1 MLPLDF
7 EFSWTWFVQGLA
19 GILFILGL
27 FSNPAE
33 LATKERLLLRE
44 IDTLTKKNKH
54 LTGTSRIVENA
65 NANLQKTLRESDAR
79 MKESQL
85 ARERLNGEVVR
96 RGNQIRFLELE
107 LYQKRTKVT
116 GRR

>member
-7 EFSWTWFVQGLA
+7 EFSWTWFIQGMA
-19 GILFILGL
+19 GFLLILGL
-27 FSNPAE
+27 FSTPAKPD
-33 LATKERLLLRE
+33 TKERLLLRE
-44 IDTLTKKNKH
+44 INTLTKKNKH
-54 LTGTSRIVENA
+54 LTGTSRLLENA
-65 NANLQKTLRESDAR
+65 NANLQKTLRDSDAR
-79 MKESQL
+79 TKESQL
-85 ARERLNGEVVR
+85 ARARLNGEVVR

>member
-7 EFSWTWFVQGLA
+7 EFTWTWFIYGLA
-19 GILFILGL
+19 GMLFFYGL
-27 FSNPAE
+27 FSAPAE
-33 LATKERLLLRE
+33 PDIKVRVLLHE

-54 LTGTSRIVENA
+54 LTGTSRLTENA
-65 NANLQKTLRESDAR
+65 NAHLQKTLRESDAR

-85 ARERLNGEVVR
+85 AQAKLNDEVVR
-96 RGNQIRFLELE
+96 RGNQIRSLERE
-107 LYQKRTKVT
+107 LYQERTKVT

>member
-1 MLPLDF
+1 
-7 EFSWTWFVQGLA
+7 
-19 GILFILGL
+19 
-27 FSNPAE
+27 
-33 LATKERLLLRE
+33 
-44 IDTLTKKNKH
+44 
-54 LTGTSRIVENA
+54 
-65 NANLQKTLRESDAR
+65 

-85 ARERLNGEVVR
+85 ARARLNGEVVR

>member
-7 EFSWTWFVQGLA
+7 EFSWTWLVQGLA

-27 FSNPAE
+27 FSTPAE
-33 LATKERLLLRE
+33 PATKERLLLRE
-44 IDTLTKKNKH
+44 IDSLTKKNKH